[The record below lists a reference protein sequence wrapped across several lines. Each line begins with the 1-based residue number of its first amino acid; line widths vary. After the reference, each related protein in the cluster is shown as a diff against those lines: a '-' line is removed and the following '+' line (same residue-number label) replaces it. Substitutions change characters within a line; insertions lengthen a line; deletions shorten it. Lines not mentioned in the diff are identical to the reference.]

1 MKNKKLIFAGIFIVV
16 LVGLAVFLNRFMFI
30 NPLET
35 YSRDFQYEMKSCGGA
50 GEFKNN
56 SIDITVLD
64 NSVKFTQILNTYCNA
79 NKDNLKLKYS
89 KQGNTLEVNE
99 IFKSM
104 TVTKCVCPLEITGT
118 ISNLEKGRYKIKF
131 VFDNRYV
138 NQKEVID
145 VLEFEIK

>member
-1 MKNKKLIFAGIFIVV
+1 MKNKKLIFIGIFVIA
-16 LVGLAVFLNRFMFI
+16 LIGLALFLNQFMFI

-35 YSRDFQYEMKSCGGA
+35 YSRDFWYEMKSCGGA

-56 SIDITVLD
+56 SVDIQILD

-79 NKDNLKLKYS
+79 DKNNLKLKYNM
-89 KQGNTLEVNE
+89 QGNILEVNE

-104 TVTKCVCPLEITGT
+104 TVAQCICPLEITGT
-118 ISNLEKGRYKIKF
+118 ISNLEKGVYKIKF

-138 NQKEVID
+138 NQKEIID